1 MPTSGPGSS
10 GPLLPRR
17 RRGAVRPA
25 CRGFTLIELLTVIA
39 IIALAAGVVT
49 LALRDGDAAKLDEE
63 GVRLAALLEMARTE
77 ARVAGVPV
85 RFVPQ
90 TDADAGP
97 DAPDFRFVGLPASR
111 ALPARWLD
119 PRTQVQV
126 LGGPALVLGPDAILP
141 PQRLLLRLGD
151 QRLELASDG
160 LSPFAVAE
168 PAAAGEAAAR

>member
-1 MPTSGPGSS
+1 MPTSGPGSR
-10 GPLLPRR
+10 LVAAAHRR
-17 RRGAVRPA
+17 HAGRG

-77 ARVAGVPV
+77 ARVAGVAV

-90 TDADAGP
+90 ADADAGP
-97 DAPDFRFVGLPASR
+97 EAPAFRFVGLPATS
-111 ALPARWLD
+111 ALPQRWLD
-119 PRTQVQV
+119 PRTQVQIV
-126 LGGPALVLGPDAILP
+126 GGPTLVLGPDAILP

-151 QRLELASDG
+151 RRLELASDG
-160 LSPFAVAE
+160 LGPFAVAE
-168 PAAAGEAAAR
+168 PPEAAAR

>member
-10 GPLLPRR
+10 
-17 RRGAVRPA
+17 RPA
-25 CRGFTLIELLTVIA
+25 AAHRRHAARASGGFTLIELLTVIA

-63 GVRLAALLEMARTE
+63 GVRLTALLEMARTE
-77 ARVAGVPV
+77 ARVAGVAV

-97 DAPDFRFVGLPASR
+97 EAPAFRFVGLPASR
-111 ALPARWLD
+111 ALPTRWLD
-119 PRTQVQV
+119 ARTQVQV
-126 LGGPALVLGPDAILP
+126 LGGPTLVLGPDAILP

-160 LSPFAVAE
+160 LGPFAVAE
-168 PAAAGEAAAR
+168 PAGADGAATR